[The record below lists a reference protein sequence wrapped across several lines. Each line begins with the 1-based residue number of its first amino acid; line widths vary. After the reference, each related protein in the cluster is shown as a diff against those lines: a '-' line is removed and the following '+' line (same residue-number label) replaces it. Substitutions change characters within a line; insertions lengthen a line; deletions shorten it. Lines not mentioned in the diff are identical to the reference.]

1 MRPPVLVLAGLL
13 ANLDH
18 AARNHMPA
26 SIGGGVFTPGECEEI
41 ADCIRALQKRRG
53 GKARTVACVICKTEM
68 KGSARA
74 RAAGWVVLKYGTRA
88 VCPTCDSSYARPTPG
103 DEPDWRDEQKAEE
116 AERRRKIVD
125 AMPIEDV
132 DGLRGG

>member
-41 ADCIRALQKRRG
+41 ADCIRALQAAKPSGRPARLITCTICDCTTHG
-53 GKARTVACVICKTEM
+53 ATKARK
-68 KGSARA
+68 
-74 RAAGWVVLKYGTRA
+74 AGWIVLKYCRRA
-88 VCPTCDSSYARPTPG
+88 VCPECDRAHARATEHMRGSTPG
-103 DEPDWRDEQKAEE
+103 
-116 AERRRKIVD
+116 
-125 AMPIEDV
+125 
-132 DGLRGG
+132 G